1 MDNRET
7 ILTCALDLFYAKG
20 YDGVG
25 VQEIADAAG
34 ITKPTLYYYFGSKKG
49 LLQQVLNT
57 YYKALDSM
65 LSEAVAFR
73 GRIPERLFQIA
84 KAYFAYAGQYR
95 KFYLLMLALFYS
107 GRESDGFQTVFPLIQ
122 EYYNRIVQVFEDAAD
137 ELGNMHGR
145 QQQFAV
151 GFIGVLDHYLMM
163 CLRDG
168 PEESAVNI
176 SDEQIEGIV
185 HQFMYGIYS

>member
-1 MDNRET
+1 MDNKET
-7 ILTCALDLFYAKG
+7 IMTCALDLFYARG

-57 YYKALDSM
+57 YYSKLDEM
-65 LSEAVAFR
+65 LGSAVSFK
-73 GRIPERLFQIA
+73 GRVPERLFQIA
-84 KAYFAYAGQYR
+84 KAYFAYAAQYR
-95 KFYLLMLALFYS
+95 KCYLLMLSLFYS
-107 GRESDGFQTVFPLIQ
+107 GRESEGFQTVYPLI
-122 EYYNRIVQVFEDAAD
+122 EKYYNRIVQVFQDSAY

-145 QQQFAV
+145 QRQFAV
-151 GFIGVLDHYLMM
+151 GFIGGLDHYLMM

-168 PEESAVNI
+168 PEDETVEI
-176 SDEQIEGIV
+176 SDEQIYGIV

>member
-7 ILTCALDLFYAKG
+7 ILTCALDLFYARG

-49 LLQQVLNT
+49 LLCQVLHT
-57 YYKALDSM
+57 YYSKLDEM
-65 LSEAVAFR
+65 LSKAVSFR

-84 KAYFAYAGQYR
+84 KAYFAYASRYR
-95 KFYLLMLALFYS
+95 KCYLLMLSLFYS
-107 GRESDGFQTVFPLIQ
+107 GRESEGFQTVFPLIQ
-122 EYYNRIVQVFEDAAD
+122 EYYNRIVQVFQDSAC
-137 ELGNMHGR
+137 ELGNMRGR

-151 GFIGVLDHYLMM
+151 GFIGALDHYLMM
-163 CLRDG
+163 RLRDG
-168 PEESAVNI
+168 SEDKAVEI
-176 SDEQIEGIV
+176 SDEQTYGIV

>member
-1 MDNRET
+1 MDNKET
-7 ILTCALDLFYAKG
+7 IMTCALDLFYARG

-49 LLQQVLNT
+49 LLQQVLNN
-57 YYKALDSM
+57 YYQILDE
-65 LSEAVAFR
+65 LLDRAVSFQ
-73 GRIPERLFQIA
+73 GHVPERLFQIA
-84 KAYFAYAGQYR
+84 RAYFDYAVRYR
-95 KFYLLMLALFYS
+95 KCYLLMLALFYS
-107 GRESDGFQTVFPLIQ
+107 GRESEGFQTAFPMIQ
-122 EYYNRIVQVFEDAAD
+122 KYYNRIVQVFEDAAN

-145 QQQFAV
+145 QRQFAV
-151 GFIGVLDHYLMM
+151 GFIGALDHYLMM

-168 PEESAVNI
+168 PEDKSVEI
-176 SDEQIEGIV
+176 SDEQTYGIV